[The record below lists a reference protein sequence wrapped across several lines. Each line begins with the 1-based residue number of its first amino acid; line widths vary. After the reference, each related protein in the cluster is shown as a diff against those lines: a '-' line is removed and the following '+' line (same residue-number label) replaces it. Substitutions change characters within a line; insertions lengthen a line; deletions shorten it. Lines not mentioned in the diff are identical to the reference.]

1 SGHQVVNNWNA
12 DFDTQGQSVTAEN
25 MSYNGN
31 LGPGQST
38 QFGFQASRNGGSALP
53 STFTCSASCAGESS
67 GPAGPPLGGPAG
79 PSVGT
84 GSAGWLRGEPG
95 ERAGDHLRV
104 DGVPERRQGPAQIGA
119 VAAGGVQPGVQHR
132 HHPAVVGGADQP
144 AG

>member
-1 SGHQVVNNWNA
+1 WAQGYVMEVVVTNTSNSSMSGWSVEFTLPSGHQVVNNWNA

-53 STFTCSASCAGESS
+53 STFTCSASWAGERS

-95 ERAGDHLRV
+95 ERAGDHLR
-104 DGVPERRQGPAQIGA
+104 
-119 VAAGGVQPGVQHR
+119 
-132 HHPAVVGGADQP
+132 
-144 AG
+144 